1 MPIYGKS
8 TIKCHLKFS
17 TEIFK
22 NGFVIIQCV
31 EELSQLSQWLNKK
44 KKKHNSALIH
54 LASHDKELT
63 IDKGVNVYSK
73 L

>member
-8 TIKCHLKFS
+8 TIKYHLKFS

-31 EELSQLSQWLNKK
+31 EELSQLSQWLNKTK
-44 KKKHNSALIH
+44 KNTTLLWFTWQAMTKNWQ
-54 LASHDKELT
+54 
-63 IDKGVNVYSK
+63 
-73 L
+73 